1 MSLGARTVKTTCAYC
16 GVGCGLVAS
25 ISDDG
30 QVDISGDA
38 SHPANYGRLC
48 AKGASLAETLAH
60 TGRLTTPLID
70 GQRVSWDTAL
80 QEVASR
86 FRATIAEH
94 GPQSVAFYVSG
105 QLSTEDYY
113 VANKLMKGYIGAAN
127 IDTNSRLCMASSV
140 AGHKRAFGEDIV
152 PGVYADLELADLVV
166 LVGSNLAWCHPVLQ
180 QRLLAARAARGT
192 RVVVI
197 DPRATATTEH
207 ADLHL
212 AIAPGSDVALFNG
225 LLRFL
230 DDAQLCDRNY
240 IAAHTRGFDLALAC
254 ARDYDIK
261 TVCDITGLARDDV
274 MQFYHWFA
282 AHERSVSAY
291 SQGVNQSHAGTDKVN
306 AIINCHLATGRI
318 GLPGAGPMSLTG
330 QPNAMGGRE
339 VGGMA
344 NTLAAHREF
353 DEPGA
358 AAGLQAF
365 WKSPHIAPH
374 AGLKAVEMFDAI
386 AAGRIKAVWI
396 MATNPLVSLPDS
408 DAVAAGLAR
417 CPLVVVS
424 DISTQSLTSQRAH
437 IVLPAAGWGEKDC
450 TVTNSERRI
459 SRQRAFVS
467 PPGEARPDWWIVCE
481 VAKRMGF
488 AAGFTYQGEWQI
500 LREYAEL
507 TTLDGT
513 RVLELGALAALDEK
527 SYAALTPLQ
536 WPLPPGCITRAE
548 RRLFSDGHF
557 AHADGRAC
565 FIATPYRAP
574 HGACDARHPY
584 VMNSGRIR
592 DQWHTLTRSGRVAR
606 LANHCAEPYVD
617 LHPADATSLALADAE
632 LASVS
637 REGHSILMRVRVTKD
652 QAPGSVFVPMHFSP
666 SFASRGAPNALIPA
680 ITDPISGQPESK
692 ATAVAVRAYRAH
704 WYGFAVSR
712 ADFTPDCE
720 YWARMVCGNGWRL
733 EIADHRAI
741 IDIAA
746 WYARLCGGALPDDD
760 VMVYRDEA
768 RGAYR
773 CFALRDRRLHA
784 ALYIA
789 REPVGVSREFVTALL
804 GNEITPDQRLAVLAG
819 RPADSRAAPGPMI
832 CTCRQVGAGR
842 IGEALRAG
850 HTSLSAIA
858 TVTGAGGQCG
868 GCRSDVQRLIDASF
882 ARVLS

>member
-1 MSLGARTVKTTCAYC
+1 MLTQQVKTTCAYC
-16 GVGCGLVAS
+16 GVGCGLVVSVA
-25 ISDDG
+25 DDG
-30 QVDISGDA
+30 QVEISGDA
-38 SHPANYGRLC
+38 NHPANYGRLC
-48 AKGASLAETLAH
+48 AKGASLGETLAH
-60 TGRLTTPLID
+60 GGRLTTPLIE
-70 GQRVSWDTAL
+70 GRPVSWDTAL
-80 QEVASR
+80 QEVAAR
-86 FRATIAEH
+86 LRATIARY
-94 GPQSVAFYVSG
+94 GPESIAFYVSG

-180 QRLLAARAARGT
+180 QRLLAARAERGT

-212 AIAPGSDVALFNG
+212 ALAVGSDVALFNG

-230 DDAQLCDRNY
+230 DDADLCDRAY
-240 IAAHTRGFDLALAC
+240 IAAHTLGFDDALRC
-254 ARDYDIK
+254 ARDYDIE
-261 TVCDITGLARDDV
+261 TVCAITGLLRDDV
-274 MQFYHWFA
+274 LQFYHWFA

-291 SQGVNQSHAGTDKVN
+291 SQGVNQSSAGTDKVN

-318 GLPGAGPMSLTG
+318 GLPGSGPLSLTG

-365 WKSPHIAPH
+365 WQSPCIAPH
-374 AGLKAVEMFDAI
+374 AGLKAVEMFEAI
-386 AAGRIKAVWI
+386 ADGRIKAVWI

-408 DAVAAGLAR
+408 DAVATGLAR

-424 DISTQSLTSQRAH
+424 DISTQSVTTQLAH

-467 PPGEARPDWWIVCE
+467 PPGVARPDWWIVCE

-488 AAGFTYQGEWQI
+488 GAGFSYAGVWQI
-500 LREYAEL
+500 LGEYAAL
-507 TTLDGT
+507 TALDGR
-513 RVLELGALAALDEK
+513 RVLTLGALAGLDEK
-527 SYAALTPLQ
+527 TYDALTPLQ
-536 WPLPPGCITRAE
+536 WPAAAGCVSRDE
-548 RRLFSDGHF
+548 QRLFGDGFF
-557 AHADGRAC
+557 AHRDGRAR
-565 FIATPYRAP
+565 FVTTTYRAP
-574 HGACDARHPY
+574 HTACDTTHPY

-606 LANHCAEPYVD
+606 LASHCAEPYID
-617 LHPADATSLALADAE
+617 IHPADATRLALADAH
-632 LASVS
+632 LAIVA
-637 REGHSILMRVRVTKD
+637 RDDHSILVRVRVTTD
-652 QAPGSVFVPMHFSP
+652 QTPGSVFVPMHFSAGY
-666 SFASRGAPNALIPA
+666 ASRGALNALIPA
-680 ITDPISGQPESK
+680 LTDPISGQPESK
-692 ATAVAVRAYRAH
+692 ATAVAVRAYRAQ
-704 WYGFAVSR
+704 WYGFAVSC
-712 ADFTPDCE
+712 AAFIPSCE
-720 YWARMVCGNGWRL
+720 YWARMVCREGWRL
-733 EIADHRAI
+733 ECADRTAI
-741 IDIAA
+741 TDIEA
-746 WYARLCGGALPDDD
+746 WFARLCGTTVCDDD
-760 VMVYRDEA
+760 VMVYRDDA

-773 CFALRDRRLHA
+773 CFALRDGRLHA

-789 REPVGVSREFVTALL
+789 REPVEVSREFVVNLL
-804 GNEITPDQRLAVLAG
+804 GAEIATEQRLALLVG
-819 RPADSRAAPGPMI
+819 RPADAHEELGPMI
-832 CTCRQVGAGR
+832 CTCRQVGARR
-842 IGEALRAG
+842 IGEALSAG
-850 HTSLSAIA
+850 HNSVSAIA
-858 TVTGAGGQCG
+858 AVTGAGSQCG
-868 GCRSDVQRLIDASF
+868 GCRADLQRLIDTSLAHAPS
-882 ARVLS
+882 

>member
-1 MSLGARTVKTTCAYC
+1 MVTRHVKTTCAYC

-25 ISDDG
+25 VSDDG
-30 QVDISGDA
+30 QVEITGDV
-38 SHPANYGRLC
+38 SHPANFGRLC
-48 AKGASLAETLAH
+48 AKGASLAETLSH
-60 TGRLTTPLID
+60 GGRLTTPLLD
-70 GQRVSWDTAL
+70 GQAVSWDAAL
-80 QEVASR
+80 DEVAAR
-86 FRATIAEH
+86 FRATIAQY
-94 GPQSVAFYVSG
+94 GPQAVAFYVSG
-105 QLSTEDYY
+105 QLGTEDYY

-180 QRLLAARAARGT
+180 QRLMAAKAQRGT
-192 RVVVI
+192 RIVVI
-197 DPRATATTEH
+197 DPRATATSDA

-230 DDAQLCDRNY
+230 DDAERCDRAY
-240 IAAHTRGFDLALAC
+240 IAAHTHGFDAALAC
-254 ARDYDIK
+254 ARDYDIE

-282 AHERSVSAY
+282 AHERSVTAY
-291 SQGVNQSHAGTDKVN
+291 SQGVNQSRAGTDKVN
-306 AIINCHLATGRI
+306 AIINCHLATARI
-318 GLPGAGPMSLTG
+318 GVPGAGPLSLTG

-358 AAGLQAF
+358 AEGLQAF
-365 WKSPHIAPH
+365 WQSPRIAPH
-374 AGLKAVEMFDAI
+374 AGLKAVQMFEALAD
-386 AAGRIKAVWI
+386 GRIKAVWI

-424 DISTQSLTSQRAH
+424 DISAQSVTTKLAH
-437 IVLPAAGWGEKDC
+437 IILPATGWGEKDS

-467 PPGEARPDWWIVCE
+467 PPGEARADWWIVCE

-488 AAGFTYQGEWQI
+488 STGFNYSGVWQI
-500 LREYAEL
+500 LREFAAL
-507 TTLDGT
+507 TALDGT
-513 RVLELGALAALDEK
+513 RVLTLGALASLDAE

-536 WPLPPGCITRAE
+536 WPLPAGCITRDE

-557 AHADGRAC
+557 AHGDGRAR
-565 FIATPYRAP
+565 FIATAYRAP
-574 HGACDARHPY
+574 QTPCDARHPY

-606 LANHCAEPYVD
+606 LASHCAEPFID
-617 LHPADATSLALADAE
+617 IHPADAASLALADAD
-632 LASVS
+632 LATVA
-637 REGHSILMRVRVTKD
+637 RDTHSILVRVRVTTD
-652 QAPGSVFVPMHFSP
+652 QAPGSVFVPMHFS
-666 SFASRGAPNALIPA
+666 ASYASHGGLNALIPA
-680 ITDPISGQPESK
+680 VTDAVSGQPESK

-712 ADFTPDCE
+712 TEFTPVCE
-720 YWARMVCGNGWRL
+720 YWARMACSNGWRL
-733 EIADHRAI
+733 ECADRHALA
-741 IDIAA
+741 DNAA
-746 WYARLCGGALPDDD
+746 WFADLCGGVARDDD
-760 VMVYRDEA
+760 VMVFRDDA

-773 CFALRDRRLHA
+773 CIALRAGRLHA

-789 REPVGVSREFVTALL
+789 REPVSVSRAFVIASLGQAL
-804 GNEITPDQRLAVLAG
+804 TPDQRLAVLAG
-819 RPADSRAAPGPMI
+819 RPAADCEELGPMI
-832 CTCRQVGAGR
+832 CICRQVGAR
-842 IGEALRAG
+842 PIAEALRAG
-850 HTSLSAIA
+850 HASVSAIA
-858 TVTGAGGQCG
+858 AVTGAGSQCG
-868 GCRSDVQRLIDASF
+868 GCRADVQRLIDASL
-882 ARVLS
+882 APAAS

>member
-1 MSLGARTVKTTCAYC
+1 MTMAVRKVKTTCAYC
-16 GVGCGLVAS
+16 GVGCGILAS
-25 ISDDG
+25 VSADG
-30 QVDISGDA
+30 QVEISGDA

-48 AKGASLAETLAH
+48 AKGASLAETLSHAR
-60 TGRLTTPLID
+60 RLMTPQVD
-70 GQRVSWDTAL
+70 GEAVTWDTAL
-80 QEVASR
+80 DEVATR
-86 FRATIAEH
+86 LCATLAEY
-94 GPQSVAFYVSG
+94 GPESVAFYVSG

-180 QRLLAARAARGT
+180 QRLLAARAQRGT
-192 RVVVI
+192 RIVVI
-197 DPRATATTEH
+197 DPRATATSEH

-212 AIAPGSDVALFNG
+212 AIAPGADVALFNG

-230 DDAQLCDRNY
+230 DDAGLCDRDY
-240 IAAHTRGFDLALAC
+240 IAAHTRGFESTLAC
-254 ARDYDIK
+254 ARDYDIE

-291 SQGVNQSHAGTDKVN
+291 SQGVNQSRAGTDKVN
-306 AIINCHLATGRI
+306 AIINCHLATARVGW
-318 GLPGAGPMSLTG
+318 PGAGPLSLTG

-365 WKSPHIAPH
+365 WHSPRMAPH
-374 AGLKAVEMFDAI
+374 AGLKAVEMFEAI
-386 AAGRIKAVWI
+386 ADGRIKAVWI

-408 DAVAAGLAR
+408 GAVAAGLAR

-424 DISTQSLTSQRAH
+424 DISAESVTAQLAH
-437 IVLPAAGWGEKDC
+437 ILLPAAGWGEKDG

-459 SRQRAFVS
+459 SRQRAFVP
-467 PPGEARPDWWIVCE
+467 PPGDARPDWWMVCE

-488 AAGFTYQGEWQI
+488 SAGFTYSGPWQI
-500 LREYAEL
+500 LREYAAL
-507 TTLDGT
+507 TALDGT
-513 RVLELGALAALDEK
+513 RVLDLGALAALDER
-527 SYAALTPLQ
+527 SYAQLAPLQ
-536 WPLPPGCITRAE
+536 WPQPAGCMPRSE
-548 RRLFSDGHF
+548 RRLFSDGNF
-557 AHADGRAC
+557 AHGDGRAC
-565 FIATPYRAP
+565 FITTPYRAP
-574 HGACDARHPY
+574 QTRRDALHPY

-606 LANHCAEPYVD
+606 LVSHCAEPYID
-617 LHPADATSLALADAE
+617 LHPDDAAALTLADAE
-632 LASVS
+632 LAVVS
-637 REGHSILMRVRVTKD
+637 RHEHSILVRVRVTAA
-652 QAPGSVFVPMHFSP
+652 QTPGSVFVPMHFSAAY
-666 SFASRGAPNALIPA
+666 ASRAELNALIPA

-712 ADFTPDCE
+712 AEFTPDCE
-720 YWARMVCGNGWRL
+720 YWARMACIDGWRF
-733 EIADHRAI
+733 ECADLH
-741 IDIAA
+741 DIGDSAD
-746 WYARLCGGALPDDD
+746 WFARLCGGLAHDDE
-760 VMVYRDEA
+760 VIVYRDDA

-773 CFALRDRRLHA
+773 CFALRDGRLYG

-789 REPVGVSREFVTALL
+789 REPVSVSREFVTALL
-804 GNEITPDQRLAVLAG
+804 GSEIAPDQRLAVLAG
-819 RPADSRAAPGPMI
+819 RPADGREEHGTMI
-832 CTCRQVGAGR
+832 CTCRQVGAR
-842 IGEALRAG
+842 SIGDALRAG
-850 HTSLSAIA
+850 HASLSAIA
-858 TVTGAGGQCG
+858 AVTGAGSQCG
-868 GCRSDVQRLIDASF
+868 GCRIDVQRMIDASL
-882 ARVLS
+882 APAPS

>member
-1 MSLGARTVKTTCAYC
+1 MTAHQVKTTCAYC
-16 GVGCGLVAS
+16 GVGCGLLVSVA
-25 ISDDG
+25 DDG
-30 QVDISGDA
+30 QVEISGDS

-48 AKGASLAETLAH
+48 AKGASLGETLTH
-60 TGRLTTPLID
+60 HDRLTTPLLN
-70 GQRVSWDTAL
+70 GQTVSWDTAL
-80 QEVASR
+80 DEVAAR
-86 FRATIAEH
+86 FSATIAQY

-180 QRLLAARAARGT
+180 QRLLAARIERGT

-212 AIAPGSDVALFNG
+212 ALAPGSDVALFNG

-230 DDAQLCDRNY
+230 DDADRCDRDY
-240 IAAHTRGFDLALAC
+240 IATHTRGFDSALAC
-254 ARDYDIK
+254 ARDYDIA
-261 TVCDITGLARDDV
+261 TVCDITGLARVDV
-274 MQFYHWFA
+274 LQFYHWFA

-291 SQGVNQSHAGTDKVN
+291 SQGVNQSAAGTDKVN
-306 AIINCHLATGRI
+306 AIINCHLATARI
-318 GLPGAGPMSLTG
+318 GLPGAGPLSLTG

-358 AAGLQAF
+358 ALALQAF
-365 WKSPHIAPH
+365 WRSPTIAPH
-374 AGLKAVEMFDAI
+374 AGLKAVEMFEAI
-386 AAGRIKAVWI
+386 ADGRIKAVWI

-408 DAVAAGLAR
+408 DAVAAGLGR

-424 DISTQSLTSQRAH
+424 DISAQSVTTQLAH
-437 IVLPAAGWGEKDC
+437 IVLPASGWGEKDC

-459 SRQRAFVS
+459 SRQRAFVRA
-467 PPGEARPDWWIVCE
+467 PGAARPDWWIVCE

-488 AAGFTYQGEWQI
+488 GAGFAYDSEWQI
-500 LREYAEL
+500 LREYAAL
-507 TTLDGT
+507 TALDGE
-513 RVLELGALAALDEK
+513 RVLDLGALAGLDAER
-527 SYAALTPLQ
+527 YAALTPVQ
-536 WPLPPGCITRAE
+536 WPLPAGCVTRDE
-548 RRLFSDGHF
+548 RRLFGDGQF
-557 AHADGRAC
+557 AHGDGRAR
-565 FIATPYRAP
+565 FIATAYRP
-574 HGACDARHPY
+574 PQTPRDLSHPY

-606 LANHCAEPYVD
+606 LASHCAEPYLD
-617 LHPADATSLALADAE
+617 IHPADAARLALGDAE
-632 LASVS
+632 LASVT
-637 REGHSILMRVRVTKD
+637 RDTHSILVRVRVTQD
-652 QAPGSVFVPMHFSP
+652 QAPGSVFVPMHFSA
-666 SFASRGAPNALIPA
+666 SFASRGALNVLIPA

-692 ATAVAVRAYRAH
+692 ATAVAVRAYAAH

-712 ADFTPDCE
+712 AEFTPDCE
-720 YWARMVCGNGWRL
+720 YWARMPCDEGWRL
-733 EIADHRAI
+733 ECAGRHGIT
-741 IDIAA
+741 DITA
-746 WYARLCGGALPDDD
+746 WFARLCGGTACDEVL
-760 VMVYRDEA
+760 VYRDDA

-773 CFALRDRRLHA
+773 CFALRDTRLHA

-789 REPVGVSREFVTALL
+789 REPVSVSRDYVASLL
-804 GNEITPDQRLAVLAG
+804 GSEIATDQRLAVLAG
-819 RPADSRAAPGPMI
+819 RPADGRAALGPVI
-832 CTCRQVGAGR
+832 CICRQVGAR
-842 IGEALRAG
+842 CIADALCAG

-858 TVTGAGGQCG
+858 AATGAGSQCG
-868 GCRSDVQRLIDASF
+868 ACRPDVQRLIDTSRAHAPS
-882 ARVLS
+882 